1 MTKYPT
7 RHIPQKYGIIYRVM
21 NELADEL
28 NERLGDASKFLSPTG
43 RRMYFPYGGILGQG
57 AEAKKCEINATIGM
71 AFEEDGSPLVMDC
84 FRREINL
91 DKKIF
96 LYSSSFGNPAL
107 REKWRQMELE
117 KNPSMKGIEF
127 SNPVVT
133 NALTHGLRIAAELFA
148 GPDDTL
154 VIPDLFWDNYELIFG
169 EAVGCRIEHFNTF
182 KGGCFDSD
190 AMLSALLGL
199 GDKKLL
205 ILNFPNNPT
214 GYTATFEDAERI
226 VAAVRAAAEAG
237 KRIVVILD
245 DAYFGLVY
253 EEGVHA
259 ESLFAEFAVL
269 HENVLA
275 VKLDGTT
282 KEDYVWGLR
291 VGFISFAFKGATPVQ
306 LQALEAKAAGNVR
319 SGVSNITSVGQQL
332 SLAAYEDE
340 GYARQKAEKFAV
352 LERRYREIRRI
363 LAAHPEYAELFEVM
377 PFNSGYFMCVKPIGI
392 DAEAVRRRL
401 IEGYS
406 TGVIRLSG
414 LIRLAFST
422 TPFDKLER
430 LFANVANAIRDV
442 RDRG

>member
-1 MTKYPT
+1 M
-7 RHIPQKYGIIYRVM
+7 RI
-21 NELADEL
+21 
-28 NERLGDASKFLSPTG
+28 FLSPLG

-84 FRREINL
+84 FRREVNL
-91 DKKIF
+91 DKRIF
-96 LYSSSFGNPAL
+96 LYAGSFGLPKL
-107 REKWRQMELE
+107 RELWRKMELE
-117 KNPSMKGIEF
+117 KNPSMKGVEF

-148 GPDDTL
+148 SQEDTL
-154 VIPDLFWDNYELIFG
+154 VTPDLFWDNYELIFG
-169 EAVGCRIEHFNTF
+169 EAVGCRVAHFNTF
-182 KGGCFDSD
+182 TGGRFDAD
-190 AMLSALLGL
+190 AMKAALLAP

-214 GYTATFEDAERI
+214 GYTATFEDACRI
-226 VAAVRAAAEAG
+226 VAAVREAAEAG

-259 ESLFAEFAVL
+259 ESLFAEFATL

-291 VGFISFAFKGATPVQ
+291 VGFITFAFKGATPAQ

-319 SGVSNITSVGQQL
+319 SGISNVTSVGQQL
-332 SLAAYEDE
+332 SITAYEDE
-340 GYARQKAEKFAV
+340 GYERQKKEKFAV

-363 LAAHPEYAELFEVM
+363 LAAHPEYAKLFEVM
-377 PFNSGYFMCVKPIGI
+377 PFNSGYFMCVKPIGC
-392 DAEAVRRRL
+392 DAEVVRRRL
-401 IEGYS
+401 IDGYS
-406 TGVIRLSG
+406 TGTIRLSG

-430 LFANVANAIRDV
+430 LFENVANAIRDV
-442 RDRG
+442 RGLDD